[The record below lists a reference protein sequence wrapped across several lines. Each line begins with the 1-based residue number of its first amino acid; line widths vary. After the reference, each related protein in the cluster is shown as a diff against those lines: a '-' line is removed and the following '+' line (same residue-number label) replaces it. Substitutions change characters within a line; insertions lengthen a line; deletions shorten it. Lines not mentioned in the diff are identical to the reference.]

1 MERSTVNQPPQPVP
15 EVEIG
20 KTDEYLMTA
29 ISTNINAC
37 IGCLAAFVK
46 GGARRVANTE
56 GFAPDAEKR
65 KGDAGL
71 VWTGVTRARRFAER
85 IG

>member
-1 MERSTVNQPPQPVP
+1 VP

-20 KTDEYLMTA
+20 KSDEYLMTA

-37 IGCLAAFVK
+37 FGCLAAFVK

-56 GFAPDAEKR
+56 GFAPDAEREKVMP
-65 KGDAGL
+65 
-71 VWTGVTRARRFAER
+71 VWFGPE
-85 IG
+85 